1 MKSLLKIILSAMLLA
16 PIYSHAQFTT
26 KAQIPSNATVKSGVN
41 LANTPKL
48 NLSKTSLDQLNSQ
61 VLDNSLSSI
70 PKISLNPEDLERN
83 RVKSWEITPM
93 RPITPGMDI
102 SFMGNYSKNTFYII
116 PILNDRT
123 QGQRFYQALNL
134 SVITSMIPGKDYRFT
149 IELEDPSQFPRGGEI
164 RVSLGGTN
172 YFLQPEEGKKEIYLL
187 FTNTLT
193 APQIISIGPAVVNE
207 DWQNPKSYGVTKV
220 KLEELAPA
228 Q

>member
-1 MKSLLKIILSAMLLA
+1 MKQFLKIILLAMLLG
-16 PIYSHAQFTT
+16 PTYSHAQFST
-26 KAQIPSNATVKSGVN
+26 KAKIPSNASVKSGVN

-48 NLSKTSLDQLNSQ
+48 NLSKTTLEQLNTQ
-61 VLDNSLSSI
+61 VLDNSISSI
-70 PKISLNPEDLERN
+70 TKISLNPEDLERN
-83 RVKSWEITPM
+83 RIKSWEITPM

-102 SFMGNYSKNTFYII
+102 SFMGNYSKSTFYII
-116 PILNDRT
+116 PILNDRS

-149 IELEDPSQFPRGGEI
+149 IELEDPIRFPKEGEI
-164 RVSLGGTN
+164 RISLGGTN
-172 YFLQPEEGKKEIYLL
+172 YFLKPEEGKKEIYLL

-207 DWQNPKSYGVTKV
+207 DWQNPKSYGVTKL
-220 KLEELAPA
+220 KLEELVTA